1 MCFERLSESCL
12 RHKSIYLNSLIM
24 SMIAHSP
31 NLWSYPVEVRDAGHM
46 GKGVFATKNI
56 KRGNICCFYDGVKC
70 ANLEHAT
77 LTSNAFG
84 YAQALKCGII
94 LAGFK
99 KQFHNGGVAQLINDA
114 STDYK
119 NDRDKEYLKNINVT
133 FVDAEDMD
141 KPLICVAT
149 RNIKKGE
156 QLFYNYGCD
165 TYWKA
170 RKEREADPKQKDLTP
185 KSIFKQKI
193 KAFEKKMS
201 FGKTLTFYLGIDNK
215 KLFGEDLNA
224 YAARAV
230 FYILYIADEKLRE
243 QFDKLVNSE

>member
-1 MCFERLSESCL
+1 MSLLSP
-12 RHKSIYLNSLIM
+12 
-24 SMIAHSP
+24 SP
-31 NLWSYPVEVRDAGHM
+31 NLKSYPVEVRDAGHM

-94 LAGFK
+94 LAGFT
-99 KQFHNGGVAQLINDA
+99 KQFREGGVAQLINDA

-119 NDRDKEYLKNINVT
+119 NDRDKEYLKKINVT
-133 FVDAEDMD
+133 FDDTCDID
-141 KPLICVAT
+141 KPFVCIAT
-149 RNIKKGE
+149 KNIKKGE
-156 QLFYNYGCD
+156 QLFYNYGGE

-185 KSIFKQKI
+185 KSIFRQKI
-193 KAFEKKMS
+193 KAFEEKMS
-201 FGKTLTFYLGIDNK
+201 FGKTLTPDLGIGDK
-215 KLFGEDLNA
+215 KLFGEDFND
-224 YAARAV
+224 YAARA
-230 FYILYIADEKLRE
+230 FLYIYIADEKLRE